1 MRAAFAARPMR
12 EDGSGPT
19 SLADGSFDELVQLA
33 AGHSPYPYQ
42 RRLAKGGLPELLQI
56 PTGAGKTLAATL
68 PWLYRRRFHP
78 DPEVRAGTPHWLIF
92 VLPMRVLVEQTRDMI
107 GRWLQNAGLADEV
120 GLHVV
125 MGGEGRLES
134 AWRRAPEQDAI
145 FVGTL
150 DMLLSRALN
159 RGYAASR
166 FAWPID
172 FGLFNSGC
180 QWVFDEVQL
189 MGPALPTS
197 RQLEGLR
204 RALGTAVACRSMWM
218 SATVNK
224 RRLSTVDL
232 PEVGT
237 GLELGSA
244 DWAGPLARRLNAP
257 KAVRQLALDSG
268 AAGYGRSLATALREH
283 HRPGTLT
290 IAIVN
295 TVERAQ
301 AVWRELT
308 KGPGVDDVEVVL
320 LHSRFRAPDRAT
332 QAAAALRPIDP
343 SGPGRLVISTQVLEA
358 GVDISAT
365 TLFTEAAS
373 WPSIVQRA
381 GRCNR
386 DGDSPGAVLLWAQ
399 PPSFQPYEADDVDH
413 AAAELISLEGT
424 AVTAGDLVQRTVE
437 VVEPVHPVL
446 RLPDLVGLFDTTPD
460 LTGNDLDV
468 GRYIREGGDLDVQ
481 IAWRAGLQV
490 NAPPAEARPTRDELC
505 PVPIGQVRSWLKV
518 PRGAASPVLAWRFD
532 QLGAEWVRCK
542 AEEVRPGHVLLVP
555 AEVGG
560 YDPFS
565 GWDPKSTA
573 PTTVLPEVEA
583 SPIAQAEE
591 ATADDPCTFAPGV
604 WVSLRDHLEQAER
617 ALRVIAAA
625 YPLPPHLVEAAANAA
640 RFHDLGKAHPSF
652 QGFLLSSIRSPAE
665 SPPAGGPWAKSAG
678 RGRGNH
684 QRRFFR
690 HELASALALLAN
702 PESLEAVPDP
712 DLVVYLVA
720 AHHGRV
726 RIAIR
731 SQPGEMPPAGD
742 PDRRVAMGIWDGE
755 PLPAAEVPGT
765 TFPSVSLSLGSM
777 ELGDGPDG
785 APSWT
790 SRMMALRDRSDI
802 GPFRLGFLEA
812 LVRLADWRVSADDH
826 ASHP

>member
-1 MRAAFAARPMR
+1 MR
-12 EDGSGPT
+12 ERGSGPAGP
-19 SLADGSFDELVQLA
+19 ADGSFDEFVQLA
-33 AGHSPYPYQ
+33 AGQSPYPYQ
-42 RRLAKGGLPELLQI
+42 QRLAEQGLPELLRI

-78 DPEVRAGTPHWLIF
+78 DPDVRSGTPHWLVV

-150 DMLLSRALN
+150 DMLISRALN

-166 FAWPID
+166 FSWPID

-204 RALGTAVACRSMWM
+204 RALGTAVACHSMWM
-218 SATVNK
+218 SATVDE
-224 RRLSTVDL
+224 RRLSTIDL
-232 PEVGT
+232 PEVGAT
-237 GLELGSA
+237 VELGSA
-244 DWAGPLARRLNAP
+244 DWTGPLARRLNAP
-257 KAVRQLALDSG
+257 KIVRRLTLDSG
-268 AAGYGRSLATALREH
+268 AAGYGRSLAAALRQH

-301 AVWRELT
+301 DVWRELT
-308 KGPGVDDVEVVL
+308 KRPGADAVEVVL
-320 LHSRFRAPDRAT
+320 LHSRFRAPDRA
-332 QAAAALRPIDP
+332 ARAGAALGPIDP
-343 SGPGRLVISTQVLEA
+343 SGPGRVVVSTQVLEA

-365 TLFTEAAS
+365 TLFTEAAP

-386 DGDSPGAVLLWAQ
+386 DGDSSEAALLWVR
-399 PPSFQPYEADDVDH
+399 PPSFQPYEADDVEH
-413 AAAELISLEGT
+413 AAVELTSLEGT
-424 AVTAGDLVQRTVE
+424 AVTAGDLVRRTVA

-446 RLPDLVGLFDTTPD
+446 RHGDLVGLFDTTPD

-468 GRYIREGGDLDVQ
+468 GRYIREAGDLDVQ
-481 IAWRAGLQV
+481 VAWRAGLEAG
-490 NAPPAEARPTRDELC
+490 APPAEARPTRDELC
-505 PVPIGQVRSWLKV
+505 PVPIGQVRTWLKA
-518 PRGAASPVLAWRFD
+518 PRTSGSPVVAWRFD
-532 QLGAEWVRCK
+532 HLGGEWVRCK
-542 AEEVRPGHVLLVP
+542 AEEVRPGHVLLVS

-573 PTTVLPEVEA
+573 PVTVLPEEEA

-591 ATADDPCTFAPGV
+591 ATADDPCTFAPGA
-604 WVSLRDHLEQAER
+604 WVGLRDHLEQAER
-617 ALRVIAAA
+617 ALRAMAAA
-625 YPLPPHLVEAAANAA
+625 YPLPPQLVEAAAHAA
-640 RFHDLGKAHPSF
+640 RFHDLGKVHPCF
-652 QGFLLSSIRSPAE
+652 QAFLLSSVRSPE
-665 SPPAGGPWAKSAG
+665 ETPPAGGPWAKSAG
-678 RGRGNH
+678 QGRGNH
-684 QRRFFR
+684 ERRFFR
-690 HELASALALLAN
+690 HELASALALLAR
-702 PESLEAVPDP
+702 PEFLQAVPDP

-726 RIAIR
+726 RLAIR
-731 SQPGEMPPAGD
+731 SQSGEMSPGGD
-742 PDRRVAMGIWDGE
+742 SERRVALGIWDGE
-755 PLPAAEVPGT
+755 PLPAADVPGAA
-765 TFPSVSLSLGSM
+765 FPSVHLSLAPM
-777 ELGDGPDG
+777 ELGDDPDG
-785 APSWT
+785 TPSWA
-790 SRMMALRDRSDI
+790 SRMMALRDRSDV
-802 GPFRLGFLEA
+802 GLFRLGFLEA

-826 ASHP
+826 ADRHP